1 MSSNLSC
8 VFKCEAVSGKII
20 KFTEENLQ
28 QCREKLRIRVAL
40 KMKYNDIVFPDCVD
54 DVSGYHSGCRKNFL
68 AVPKKYI
75 EKYERLRNKSTEVN
89 AYPDSVAEA
98 STSFASVSG
107 NLNIYSNSL
116 YSISK

>member
-89 AYPDSVAEA
+89 ANPDSVAEA